1 MRTST
6 LLSVAALAA
15 IVAAPAL
22 AQPPG
27 GGRGGF
33 LPPFETQDANKDGK
47 VTKEE
52 LTASLPEQAKQFADR
67 IFESR
72 DINPKD
78 GAITKAESD
87 AAPAMGRGGG
97 RGPGGAPGQAPAQ

>member
-6 LLSVAALAA
+6 LIMAAALTVAA
-15 IVAAPAL
+15 AAPAL
-22 AQPPG
+22 AQPPAGRG
-27 GGRGGF
+27 GGRGM
-33 LPPFETQDANKDGK
+33 LPEFATMDANKDGK

-72 DINPKD
+72 DANKD
-78 GAITKAESD
+78 GAISKEEND
-87 AAPAMGRGGG
+87 AAPAMGRG
-97 RGPGGAPGQAPAQ
+97 RGPGGGAQ